1 MSAPDPIPIE
11 GVLPP
16 ASGSALGSAPGAR
29 WTARD
34 RRATVAIAV
43 QFAVNGAFFASF
55 LPRLP
60 ELRDELGVS
69 TSAIGALLTV
79 ASAVGLVSSP
89 LLRPIIAR
97 YGTRRVLFAGGLIL
111 AAGLAL
117 LGQAGSWPVAL
128 AGLIGLFL
136 VDVFVDVAMNMQ
148 GSWLSARRHHPIMNR
163 LHGLWSAGSVVG
175 GLVSARLAHTS
186 LALHLGITAV
196 VLAVLSSLVATQ
208 VLAVDETHD
217 DTDAAEGA
225 ADADAEGDT
234 AGGRDGERHRRFA
247 VSPLQASLFAA
258 GLTAV
263 LVEMTAIGWAAFRI
277 TDDLGGSAATAGVAY
292 VAVVGGMTV
301 GRFAGDHLAH
311 WWGSDRLMRGSAVL
325 AMAALLVAGFVGFEP
340 VTVIAFAAAGLGI
353 ATLTP
358 RLYDLAARAGRGS
371 AAGLGVLTAGIRT
384 ASILAPASVAAVA
397 SATSVGLAL
406 ALAGIVAGVGFL
418 AATRSLI

>member
-1 MSAPDPIPIE
+1 MSAPDPLPQPAAQ
-11 GVLPP
+11 GV
-16 ASGSALGSAPGAR
+16 R

-69 TSAIGALLTV
+69 TGSIGALLTA
-79 ASAVGLVSSP
+79 ASAVGLVSSA
-89 LLRPIIAR
+89 LVRPIIAR
-97 YGTRRVLFAGGLIL
+97 FGTRLVLFAGGLIL

-117 LGQAGSWPVAL
+117 LGQAGTWPAAL
-128 AGLIGLFL
+128 AGLIALFL

-208 VLAVDETHD
+208 VLAVDETHED
-217 DTDAAEGA
+217 L
-225 ADADAEGDT
+225 DADGTADSLGTGT
-234 AGGRDGERHRRFA
+234 AGSDRRRFA

-311 WWGSDRLMRGSAVL
+311 RWGSDRLMRGSAVL
-325 AMAALLVAGFVGFEP
+325 AMAALLVAGFVGAQG

-406 ALAGIVAGVGFL
+406 ALAGVVAGVGFL
-418 AATRSLI
+418 AATRSLS

>member
-1 MSAPDPIPIE
+1 MSAPDPIPPE
-11 GVLPP
+11 GVMPSTATP
-16 ASGSALGSAPGAR
+16 ALGAR

-34 RRATVAIAV
+34 RRATAAIAV

-60 ELRDELGVS
+60 ELRDKLGVS
-69 TSAIGALLTV
+69 TGAIGALLTV
-79 ASAVGLVSSP
+79 ASAIGLVSSA
-89 LLRPIIAR
+89 LVRPIIAR
-97 YGTRRVLFAGGLIL
+97 FGTRLVLFAGGLIL

-117 LGQAGSWPVAL
+117 VGQAGSWATAL
-128 AGLIGLFL
+128 IGLIGLFL

-163 LHGLWSAGSVVG
+163 LHGLWSAGSVIG

-186 LALHLGITAV
+186 LALHLGVTAV

-208 VLAVDETHD
+208 VLAVDETHA
-217 DTDAAEGA
+217 DAADDVA
-225 ADADAEGDT
+225 DT
-234 AGGRDGERHRRFA
+234 AGATRAGHRRMG

-258 GLTAV
+258 GMTAV

-277 TDDLGGSAATAGVAY
+277 TDDLNGSAATAGVAY

-301 GRFAGDHLAH
+301 GRFAGDHLAQR
-311 WWGSDRLMRGSAVL
+311 WGSDRLMQGSAVL
-325 AMAALLVAGFVGFEP
+325 AMAALMAAGFIGVQV

-358 RLYDLAARAGRGS
+358 RLYDLAARAGKGS

-406 ALAGIVAGVGFL
+406 ALAGVVAGVGFL
-418 AATRSLI
+418 AATRSLS

>member
-1 MSAPDPIPIE
+1 MSTPDPLPTE
-11 GVLPP
+11 GVLIPP
-16 ASGSALGSAPGAR
+16 AAPAAGVL

-34 RRATVAIAV
+34 RRATMAIAV

-60 ELRDELGVS
+60 ELRDEVGVS
-69 TSAIGALLTV
+69 TGAIGALLTV
-79 ASAVGLVSSP
+79 ASAVGLVSSA
-89 LLRPIIAR
+89 LVRPIIAR
-97 YGTRRVLFAGGLIL
+97 YGTRLVLFAGGLIL

-117 LGQAGSWPVAL
+117 LGQAGSWPAAL
-128 AGLIGLFL
+128 AGLIALFL

-163 LHGLWSAGSVVG
+163 LHGLWSAGSVIG

-186 LALHLGITAV
+186 LALHLGVTAV

-208 VLAVDETHD
+208 VLVVDETHD
-217 DTDAAEGA
+217 DGGEAEGG
-225 ADADAEGDT
+225 E
-234 AGGRDGERHRRFA
+234 AGIVDGKGGRRFA

-325 AMAALLVAGFVGFEP
+325 AMAALLVAGFVGVQA
-340 VTVIAFAAAGLGI
+340 VTVFAFAASGLGI

-397 SATSVGLAL
+397 SATTVGLAL
-406 ALAGIVAGVGFL
+406 ALAGVVAGVGFL
-418 AATRSLI
+418 AATRSLS

>member
-1 MSAPDPIPIE
+1 MTVPE
-11 GVLPP
+11 TNPP
-16 ASGSALGSAPGAR
+16 RHALATPAAESAPGVR

-34 RRATVAIAV
+34 RRATAAVAV

-60 ELRDELGVS
+60 ELRDELGIS
-69 TSAIGALLTV
+69 TGAIGALLTA
-79 ASAVGLVSSP
+79 ASAVGLVSSA
-89 LLRPIIAR
+89 LVRPIIAR
-97 YGTRRVLFAGGLIL
+97 FGTRRVLFVGGLIL

-117 LGQAGSWPVAL
+117 LGQAGSWPTAL

-196 VLAVLSSLVATQ
+196 ALAVLSSLVATQ
-208 VLAVDETHD
+208 VLAVDETH
-217 DTDAAEGA
+217 
-225 ADADAEGDT
+225 GDGGSGGQPL
-234 AGGRDGERHRRFA
+234 AGGAGVDRSHRRG
-247 VSPLQASLFAA
+247 VSPTPLQIGLFAG
-258 GLTAV
+258 GLAAV

-277 TDDLGGSAATAGVAY
+277 TDDLHGSAATAGVAY

-301 GRFAGDHLAH
+301 GRFGGDHLAQR
-311 WWGSDRLMRGSAVL
+311 WGSDRLMRGSAVL
-325 AMAALLVAGFVGFEP
+325 AMAALLVAGLIGIQV
-340 VTVIAFAAAGLGI
+340 VTVAAFAAAGLGI

-358 RLYDLAARAGRGS
+358 RLYDLAARAGQGS

-384 ASILAPASVAAVA
+384 ASILAPASVAAMA
-397 SATSVGLAL
+397 SVTSVGLAL
-406 ALAGIVAGVGFL
+406 ALAGIVSGLGFL
-418 AATRSLI
+418 AATRSLS

>member
-1 MSAPDPIPIE
+1 MSAPDPIPFE
-11 GVLPP
+11 GLLAPADAPP
-16 ASGSALGSAPGAR
+16 PGTR

-69 TSAIGALLTV
+69 TGAIGGLLTA
-79 ASAVGLVSSP
+79 ASAVGLVSSA
-89 LLRPIIAR
+89 LVRPIIAR
-97 YGTRRVLFAGGLIL
+97 FGTRLVLFVGGLIL

-117 LGQAGSWPVAL
+117 LGQARSWPTAL
-128 AGLIGLFL
+128 AGLIALFL

-163 LHGLWSAGSVVG
+163 LHGLWSAGSVAG

-208 VLAVDETHD
+208 VLAVDETHGD
-217 DTDAAEGA
+217 DDEVVGDSTDGTDREG
-225 ADADAEGDT
+225 
-234 AGGRDGERHRRFA
+234 RRRFA

-258 GLTAV
+258 GLAAV
-263 LVEMTAIGWAAFRI
+263 LVELTAIGWAAFRI

-301 GRFAGDHLAH
+301 GRFAGDHLAYR
-311 WWGSDRLMRGSAVL
+311 WGSDRLMRASAVL
-325 AMAALLVAGFVGFEP
+325 AMAALLVAGFVGVQT
-340 VTVIAFAAAGLGI
+340 VTVLAFAAAGLGI

-397 SATSVGLAL
+397 SATAVGLAL
-406 ALAGIVAGVGFL
+406 ALAGVVAGVGFL
-418 AATRSLI
+418 AATRSLS

>member
-208 VLAVDETHD
+208 VLPVDETHD
-217 DTDAAEGA
+217 DLDAADGA
-225 ADADAEGDT
+225 ADTEGDT
-234 AGGRDGERHRRFA
+234 AAGHDGERQRRFA
-247 VSPLQASLFAA
+247 IPPLQASLFAA
-258 GLTAV
+258 GLAAV

-301 GRFAGDHLAH
+301 GRFAGDHLAQR
-311 WWGSDRLMRGSAVL
+311 WGSDRLMRGSAVL
-325 AMAALLVAGFVGFEP
+325 AMAALLVAGFVGFQP

>member
-1 MSAPDPIPIE
+1 MSAPDPIPPE
-11 GVLPP
+11 GLLAPT
-16 ASGSALGSAPGAR
+16 AGAAPGAR

-69 TSAIGALLTV
+69 TGAIGALLTA
-79 ASAVGLVSSP
+79 ASAVGLVSSA
-89 LLRPIIAR
+89 LVRPIIAR
-97 YGTRRVLFAGGLIL
+97 FGTRLVLLAGGLIL

-117 LGQAGSWPVAL
+117 LGQARGWVTAL
-128 AGLIGLFL
+128 IGLIGLFL

-208 VLAVDETHD
+208 VLAVDETHED
-217 DTDAAEGA
+217 PAAGADTDDRGA
-225 ADADAEGDT
+225 AG
-234 AGGRDGERHRRFA
+234 AGRRWMGL
-247 VSPLQASLFAA
+247 SPLQVSLFAA

-277 TDDLGGSAATAGVAY
+277 TDDLHGSAATAGVAY

-301 GRFAGDHLAH
+301 GRFAGDHLAQR
-311 WWGSDRLMRGSAVL
+311 WGSDRLMRASAVL
-325 AMAALLVAGFVGFEP
+325 AMAALLVAGFVGVQG

-358 RLYDLAARAGRGS
+358 RLYDLAARAGKGS

-406 ALAGIVAGVGFL
+406 ALAGMVAGVGFL
-418 AATRSLI
+418 AATRSLS

>member
-16 ASGSALGSAPGAR
+16 ASGSALGSPPGAR

-208 VLAVDETHD
+208 VLPVDETHED
-217 DTDAAEGA
+217 PDAADGA
-225 ADADAEGDT
+225 ADTEADNA
-234 AGGRDGERHRRFA
+234 AGSDGERHRRFA

-325 AMAALLVAGFVGFEP
+325 AMAALLVAGFVRFQP

-406 ALAGIVAGVGFL
+406 ALAGIVAGLGFL

>member
-1 MSAPDPIPIE
+1 MSAPDPLAPTA
-11 GVLPP
+11 P
-16 ASGSALGSAPGAR
+16 AGAR
-29 WTARD
+29 WTTRD

-69 TSAIGALLTV
+69 TGAIGALLTI

-117 LGQAGSWPVAL
+117 LGQARTWPVAL
-128 AGLIGLFL
+128 AGLIVLFL

-163 LHGLWSAGSVVG
+163 LHGLWSAGSVAG

-208 VLAVDETHD
+208 VLAVDETHAD
-217 DTDAAEGA
+217 LDPDGA
-225 ADADAEGDT
+225 ADSLGGAT
-234 AGGRDGERHRRFA
+234 AGSGGRRFA

-325 AMAALLVAGFVGFEP
+325 AMAALLVAGFVGVQA
-340 VTVIAFAAAGLGI
+340 VTVLAFAAAGLGI

-406 ALAGIVAGVGFL
+406 ALAGLVAGVGFL
-418 AATRSLI
+418 AATRSLS

>member
-1 MSAPDPIPIE
+1 MSAPDPIPFE
-11 GVLPP
+11 GLLAPADAPP
-16 ASGSALGSAPGAR
+16 PGTR

-69 TSAIGALLTV
+69 TGAIGGLLTA
-79 ASAVGLVSSP
+79 ASAVGLVSSA
-89 LLRPIIAR
+89 LVRPIIAR
-97 YGTRRVLFAGGLIL
+97 FGTRLVLFVGGLIL

-117 LGQAGSWPVAL
+117 LGQARSWPAAL
-128 AGLIGLFL
+128 AGLIALFL

-163 LHGLWSAGSVVG
+163 LHGLWSAGSVAG

-208 VLAVDETHD
+208 VLAVDETHGD
-217 DTDAAEGA
+217 L
-225 ADADAEGDT
+225 DADGTVDSVGAGTAES
-234 AGGRDGERHRRFA
+234 GGRRFA

-258 GLTAV
+258 GLAAV

-301 GRFAGDHLAH
+301 GRFAGDHLAYR
-311 WWGSDRLMRGSAVL
+311 WGSDRLMRASAVL
-325 AMAALLVAGFVGFEP
+325 AMAALLVAGFVGVQA
-340 VTVIAFAAAGLGI
+340 VTVLAFAAAGLGI

-406 ALAGIVAGVGFL
+406 ALAGVVAGVGFL
-418 AATRSLI
+418 AATRSLS